1 MSYII
6 MGRDECNTEFRP
18 DYPDFY
24 TEDAAYAKLGEAR
37 ERYPEARSLWVEL
50 LRDKAYYQ
58 ELRMSRSCDEYV
70 YEWEDYDDYE

>member
-6 MGRDECNTEFRP
+6 MGRDECNSEFRP

-24 TEDAAYAKLGEAR
+24 TEDDAYAKLGEAR

-58 ELRMSRSCDEYV
+58 AMSRSCDDYEY
-70 YEWEDYDDYE
+70 EDYDYYDY